1 MARRC
6 GSSARAGRSRNTH
19 SPQGRAKQSEVS
31 KVELLFEQE
40 ERTFARPNAISPHLI
55 CVICSE
61 VFKKPYRAPCGHS
74 YCYGCI
80 SKWLKTAKHCPVD
93 RKPLN
98 LSKMHHDFILESIIG
113 DYTVACPWRSS
124 GCSYIGPLC
133 QLDSHKKECA
143 MNPDHLPEA
152 LRIREKENIKSQRC
166 TGGVSSLTNLAS
178 LTPTETAASNVEA
191 FLEVTSGEEETD
203 EEEDVYLPPAPPPSL
218 LMRLF
223 QKSDSDSRDLLCS
236 FLAEPATGAKRPA
249 QPRTTAGSKRSRKA
263 F

>member
-1 MARRC
+1 
-6 GSSARAGRSRNTH
+6 
-19 SPQGRAKQSEVS
+19 
-31 KVELLFEQE
+31 
-40 ERTFARPNAISPHLI
+40 
-55 CVICSE
+55 
-61 VFKKPYRAPCGHS
+61 
-74 YCYGCI
+74 
-80 SKWLKTAKHCPVD
+80 
-93 RKPLN
+93 
-98 LSKMHHDFILESIIG
+98 
-113 DYTVACPWRSS
+113 
-124 GCSYIGPLC
+124 
-133 QLDSHKKECA
+133 

>member
-1 MARRC
+1 MAPQR
-6 GSSARAGRSRNTH
+6 GSSTRLARSRNANGSCSRGGKSDT
-19 SPQGRAKQSEVS
+19 S
-31 KVELLFEQE
+31 KVDLSCDQE

-74 YCYGCI
+74 YCHGCI
-80 SKWLKTAKHCPVD
+80 SKWLQTAKHCPVD

-98 LSKMHHDFILESIIG
+98 MSKMHHDFILESIIG

-133 QLDSHKKECA
+133 QLESHKKECV

-152 LRIREKENIKSQRC
+152 LRIREKENIKSRRC
-166 TGGVSSLTNLAS
+166 INGVSSSANLAS
-178 LTPTETAASNVEA
+178 LAPSDITASNVEA
-191 FLEVTSGEEETD
+191 SLEVTSGEEETD
-203 EEEDVYLPPAPPPSL
+203 GEEDGSLPPAPPPSL

-236 FLAEPATGAKRPA
+236 FLAEPTTGVKRPT
-249 QPRTTAGSKRSRKA
+249 QPPTTAGGKRSRKA